1 MNYRLLSNKK
11 IGVSVL
17 AFAPYLV
24 ALGMQV
30 FFSKQLLVEEVGVFA
45 LIWLFLSMVLAFSN
59 WNGDKYIISKKDI
72 SKDEIDEVFTF
83 EIVVSVALYLIT
95 VFFFRDVVNGYLD
108 IQDSTLF
115 WVAVG
120 FMFCYFPLT
129 RTRAILEKRLS
140 YVSAY
145 SPIFIANIIAAII
158 GGVCIFQGFGLWSM
172 VIWKISTH
180 LIEVLILFFV
190 SPYIPRLRFNIL
202 HTSDILSYCLP
213 LFVGGTIGFITLN
226 VDRIL
231 VTSFMGERELG
242 LYYLA
247 FSLSHI
253 TLILRE
259 LIARLLLPILSKQD
273 FKEGKIQIFGRLNG
287 ILQIF
292 SVVSAILITYWSD
305 ILFQFVFGEKW
316 SDAVPIFIVLCYAAL
331 FKLVGGASATLL
343 FSAMRTRVAFD
354 VSVLNLVVS
363 VPILFLTIKSS
374 GLSGAATGVL
384 VSIVVVTIIMYETSI
399 KNFCN
404 LGFLYYLSYLS
415 VNITSLYII
424 FTFWIDNSDGVMVRV
439 LATLVSL
446 AFAVITLPINSVL
459 KRAFPKLL
467 STNSKV

>member
-1 MNYRLLSNKK
+1 MDYRLLSNKK
-11 IGVSVL
+11 IGLIVL

-30 FFSKQLLVEEVGVFA
+30 FFSKQLSVEEVGVFA
-45 LIWLFLSMVLAFSN
+45 LVWLFLSMVLNLSN
-59 WNGDKYIISKKDI
+59 WNADKYIISKKDI

-83 EIVVSVALYLIT
+83 EIIVSIALYLIT
-95 VFFFRDVVNGYLD
+95 VFFFRDVVNGYID
-108 IQDSTLF
+108 IKDSTLF

-120 FMFCYFPLT
+120 FMFCYYPLT

-140 YVSAY
+140 YVAAY
-145 SPIFIANIIAAII
+145 SPIFISNIIAAII

-190 SPYIPRLRFNIL
+190 SPYIPRLRFNLL
-202 HTSDILSYCLP
+202 HNSDILSYCLP
-213 LFVGGTIGFITLN
+213 LFVGGAIGFIILN
-226 VDRIL
+226 VDRML
-231 VTSFMGERELG
+231 VTSFLGERELG
-242 LYYLA
+242 LYHLA
-247 FSLSHI
+247 FTLSH
-253 TLILRE
+253 TPFILRE
-259 LIARLLLPILSKQD
+259 LIARFLLPIFSKQD
-273 FKEGKIQIFGRLNG
+273 CNEKKIQIFGKLNG

-292 SVVSAILITYWSD
+292 SVLSAILVTYWSD
-305 ILFQFVFGEKW
+305 VLFQLVFGEKW
-316 SDAVPIFIVLCYAAL
+316 SDAVPIFVVLYYAAL
-331 FKLVGGASATLL
+331 YKLVGGFSVTLL
-343 FSAMRTRVAFD
+343 SSVMRTRVAFD

-363 VPILFLTIKSS
+363 VPILFLTIKFS
-374 GLSGAATGVL
+374 GLSGAAIGVL
-384 VSIVVVTIIMYETSI
+384 VSIVVVTIIMYETSV

-404 LGFLYYLSYLS
+404 FGFLYYLSYLS
-415 VNITSLYII
+415 VNFTSLYII